1 MQYSFF
7 AILHPQANYIRLLK
21 MSVRNSHI
29 AEIILNDFYMYNLLT
44 GYDLIESQNVLSE
57 IVQIF
62 DLINFIIIQTK
73 SFMQ

>member
-1 MQYSFF
+1 
-7 AILHPQANYIRLLK
+7 

-29 AEIILNDFYMYNLLT
+29 AEIILNDFYVYNLLT